1 MKIHL
6 QIRYL
11 VFIPYLIFV
20 GMMGG
25 NILAESIVVGLALAI
40 YDYLFDNGGGGRPA

>member
-1 MKIHL
+1 MIIQL

-20 GMMGG
+20 GMLDG
-25 NILAESIVVGLALAI
+25 NILAESIVIGLALAI
-40 YDYLFDNGGGGRPA
+40 YDYFFDNGG

>member
-1 MKIHL
+1 MKIYV

-11 VFIPYLIFV
+11 VFIPYLIFI

-40 YDYLFDNGGGGRPA
+40 YDFFFDNDG

>member
-1 MKIHL
+1 MKIYV

-11 VFIPYLIFV
+11 VFIPYLIFI

-40 YDYLFDNGGGGRPA
+40 YDFFFGDFGE